1 MDLKEAIRKC
11 NKSEEDEIIYEQIS
25 AGGIGSDLF
34 LEAEQNNG
42 TIRLQNL
49 VNYVFTQQYGIKV
62 VKLLGSQFE
71 FVELIEQCS
80 DFFKLRMSRE
90 DKTIGYLFGLMD
102 DSKADF
108 NIAEYSV
115 NQTSLEQIFQSFA
128 N

>member
-49 VNYVFTQQYGIKV
+49 VNYVFTQQFGIKV
-62 VKLLGSQFE
+62 VKLLGSKFE

-115 NQTSLEQIFQSFA
+115 N
-128 N
+128 